1 MLTYLKEL
9 FVTPSNNNIADRENK
24 NQRKL
29 QIAACALLMEIA
41 NADDEFKDRERNRI
55 IDLMQKQFD
64 LTEDEVVNIISKSE
78 EEIDKSVSLYE
89 FTDVLNKNLDNDEK
103 YQILKYLWHIAY
115 SDGNLDSYEDHYIKK
130 ISNNLHIYNQ
140 ERIAAKLEVKE
151 ELGL

>member
-9 FVTPSNNNIADRENK
+9 FSNPNSNIAEGENK
-24 NQRKL
+24 SQRKL

-41 NADDEFKDRERNRI
+41 NADDEFKDDEKNRI
-55 IDLMQKQFD
+55 IVLMQKLFD
-64 LTEDEVVNIISKSE
+64 LKKDEVINIISKSE
-78 EEIDKSVSLYE
+78 EEINKSISLYE
-89 FTDVLNKNLDNDEK
+89 FTDILNKNLGNDEK

-130 ISNNLHIYNQ
+130 ISNNLHIYNH

>member
-9 FVTPSNNNIADRENK
+9 FNNSNSNNIADEGDK

-41 NADDEFKDRERNRI
+41 NADDEFKDKERNRI
-55 IDLMQKQFD
+55 IELMKKQFD
-64 LTEDEVVNIISKSE
+64 LTKDEVVNIISKSE
-78 EEIDKSVSLYE
+78 EEINKSISLYE
-89 FTDVLNKNLDNDEK
+89 FTDILNKNLNNDEK
-103 YQILKYLWHIAY
+103 YRILKYLWHIAY
-115 SDGNLDSYEDHYIKK
+115 SDGNLGAYEDHYIKQ
-130 ISNNLHIYNQ
+130 ISNNLHIYNH